1 MNMAKNKHDN
11 EPKKSKDA
19 AHSGA
24 AFAGGALGANMA
36 SGEAAAADAMA
47 EGMGRLRDVAARHSK
62 AGLGLGAE
70 HSRALR
76 AGRLFEEIELAKY
89 NADAARK
96 GSTGGQHGPAT
107 DRVTDVAAG
116 GKKFQMKAGG
126 VADGAA
132 GYRNT
137 VNEIK
142 KHMNENPGHDATYVV
157 PRDQVQR
164 LREELPGVNIEGE
177 TRADGASS
185 GGTDTGE
192 IGSAIDRPR
201 LYSHMMEMKQVLRE
215 AHVSGTHAA
224 AAGAVIGGAISAA
237 GNLNAY
243 RKGDIDAAQAAENIA
258 LDTAKSGV
266 RGYATGAGGAGIRY
280 VAHKAGIQALTK
292 SSVATAVMS
301 ALMEAGVTVYRFA
314 KGEISAEE
322 SAERLG
328 GTTVSLLSS
337 IYAAAAAGA
346 VFGPVGAAVGSVA
359 GYMAASS
366 VYQASIEIFRN
377 ASLAEEEA
385 ERVVALCREAERAL
399 NEQRALMEARLDA
412 CLDERR
418 AVFDDCFR
426 AMDAARAAERPD
438 RAIES
443 LSVLVATCGRELR
456 LATFEEF
463 DEFMIESDDPLV
475 L

>member
-24 AFAGGALGANMA
+24 AFAGGILGANTV
-36 SGEAAAADAMA
+36 SGEAAATDAMA
-47 EGMGRLRDVAARHSK
+47 EGMGRLRDAAARHGK

-96 GSTGGQHGPAT
+96 GSTGGRHGPAT

-142 KHMNENPGHDATYVV
+142 KHMKENRGHDAEYVV
-157 PRDQVQR
+157 PRDQVQKI
-164 LREELPGVNIEGE
+164 REELPGVKIEGE

-185 GGTDTGE
+185 GGTDTRE
-192 IGSAIDRPR
+192 IESATDRPR
-201 LYSHMMEMKQVLRE
+201 LYSHKMEMKQVLRE
-215 AHVSGTHAA
+215 AHVSGAHAA
-224 AAGAVIGGAISAA
+224 AASAVIGGAISAA

-243 RKGDIDAAQAAENIA
+243 RKGDIGAAQAAENIA
-258 LDTAKSGV
+258 LDTAKSGA
-266 RGYATGAGGAGIRY
+266 RGYATGAFGAGIRY
-280 VAHKAGIQALTK
+280 TARKAGIQALAK
-292 SSVATAVMS
+292 SNIATAVAS
-301 ALMEAGVTVYRFA
+301 ALIDAGVTVYRFA

-322 SAERLG
+322 CAERLG
-328 GTTVSLLSS
+328 GTTVGTLSS
-337 IYAAAAAGA
+337 IYVGAAAGA
-346 VFGPVGAAVGSVA
+346 VFGPPGAVVGSIA
-359 GYMAASS
+359 GYVAASS
-366 VYQASIEIFRN
+366 VYQASIEIFRK
-377 ASLAEEEA
+377 ASLTEEEA
-385 ERVVALCREAERAL
+385 DRVVALCREAERAL
-399 NEQRALMEARLDA
+399 DEQRELLEARLDA

-418 AVFDDCFR
+418 EVFDDCFR
-426 AMDAARAAERPD
+426 AMDAARATERPD

-443 LSVLVATCGRELR
+443 LSILVATCGRELR

-463 DEFMIESDDPLV
+463 DEFMTKSGEPIV